1 MLSEG
6 TIIALST
13 AAGSG
18 AIGLIRISGEKAIG
32 VTERLFFLARKK
44 NCINKK
50 VTPFI

>member
-18 AIGLIRISGEKAIG
+18 AIGLIRISGERPLVSQNA
-32 VTERLFFLARKK
+32 FFSSYKEKTAKQ
-44 NCINKK
+44 K